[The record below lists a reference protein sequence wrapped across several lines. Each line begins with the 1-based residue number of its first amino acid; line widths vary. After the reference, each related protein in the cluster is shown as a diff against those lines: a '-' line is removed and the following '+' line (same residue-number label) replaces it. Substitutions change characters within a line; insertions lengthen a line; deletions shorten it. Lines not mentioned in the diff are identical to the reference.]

1 MDWKEYKH
9 LLFSDFYRYEGRCT
23 WFYIIRQVMLDR
35 CPGQSISW
43 HLRSCA
49 YLKDKCLLRPL
60 YYLFRY
66 LLRRCMFKYGIEVWP
81 ECRIGPGLYIGH
93 FGGIHIS
100 YLATI
105 GSNCNISH
113 DVTIGRSNRGE
124 HTGIPVLGD
133 NVFVGPGAKLF
144 GNIRVGNNAAIGV
157 NCVVMA
163 DVPDNAVIVGIPGR
177 VISYKGSK
185 GYINKTDWNL
195 PRVSKDTRRTQDTIG
210 SSLCE

>member
-1 MDWKEYKH
+1 
-9 LLFSDFYRYEGRCT
+9 
-23 WFYIIRQVMLDR
+23 
-35 CPGQSISW
+35 
-43 HLRSCA
+43 
-49 YLKDKCLLRPL
+49 
-60 YYLFRY
+60 
-66 LLRRCMFKYGIEVWP
+66 MFKYGIEIWP

-100 YLATI
+100 YLVTI

-124 HTGIPVLGD
+124 HTGIPVLGN
-133 NVFVGPGAKLF
+133 NVFIGPGGKLF

-163 DVPDNAVIVGIPGR
+163 DVPDNAVVVGIPGR
-177 VISYKGSK
+177 VISYKGSE

-195 PRVSKDTRRTQDTIG
+195 PRASKGTRRTQDTIG
-210 SSLCE
+210 SSLSE